1 MPFSAQEIK
10 AARHHLRKSD
20 SVMNGIIK
28 SVGPFTAKIRRDRF
42 LTLVN
47 SILGQQISCK
57 AADSIRK
64 RLIQAAAPD
73 RLTPETILRFSVDQ
87 FRELGI
93 SRQKANYLLDLANHV
108 ATDNVQ
114 LRTIGR
120 KDDQAII
127 DELTQIK
134 GIGVWTAQMFLIFS
148 LGRLDVFPD
157 GDLGIKNGILKN
169 YPVRGE
175 LTKAKMNR
183 IAKPWRPY
191 ATIATWYLWRSL
203 ENVPV

>member
-1 MPFSAQEIK
+1 M
-10 AARHHLRKSD
+10 
-20 SVMNGIIK
+20 
-28 SVGPFTAKIRRDRF
+28 
-42 LTLVN
+42 
-47 SILGQQISCK
+47 
-57 AADSIRK
+57 
-64 RLIQAAAPD
+64 
-73 RLTPETILRFSVDQ
+73 
-87 FRELGI
+87 
-93 SRQKANYLLDLANHV
+93 DLANHV

-169 YPVRGE
+169 YSVRGE

>member
-1 MPFSAQEIK
+1 MSFGAQEIK
-10 AARHHLRKSD
+10 AARLHLQKSD
-20 SVMNGIIK
+20 PVMKQIIK
-28 SVGPFTAKIRRDRF
+28 STGPFTAKIRRNRF

-47 SILGQQISCK
+47 SILAQQISCK

-64 RLIQAAAPD
+64 RLVEAVAPD
-73 RLTPETILRFSVDQ
+73 DLVPETILQFNIEQ

-93 SRQKANYLLDLANHV
+93 SRQKAAYLHDLANQV
-108 ATDNVQ
+108 VTGNVV

-120 KDDQAII
+120 KDDSKII
-127 DELTQIK
+127 DDLTQIK

-157 GDLGIKNGILKN
+157 GDLGIKNAILKN
-169 YPVRGE
+169 YSVRGE
-175 LTKAKMNR
+175 LTKVKMNK

-191 ATIATWYLWRSL
+191 ATVASWYLWRSL